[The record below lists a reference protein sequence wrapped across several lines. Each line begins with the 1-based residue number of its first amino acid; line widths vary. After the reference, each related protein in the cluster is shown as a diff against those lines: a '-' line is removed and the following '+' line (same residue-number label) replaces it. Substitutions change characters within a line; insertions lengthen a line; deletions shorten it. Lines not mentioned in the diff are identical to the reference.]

1 MSSRGLN
8 YKQHTLNQIT
18 KLQTTVRFVGSKAM
32 AFCMSI
38 QVTVFQFFP
47 PSDRYILVIASIA
60 ITHTASVRITHL
72 VNASSR
78 FLCSSM
84 RSPVMRGH
92 SHVGTLTWI

>member
-38 QVTVFQFFP
+38 QHTVWQFFP
-47 PSDRYILVIASIA
+47 PSDRYIMVFTTITNTIAA
-60 ITHTASVRITHL
+60 IDTASLLFAISH
-72 VNASSR
+72 
-78 FLCSSM
+78 FLSSSM

-92 SHVGTLTWI
+92 SYVGTLTWI